1 MVNFEK
7 GVGTKNL
14 FRDFKKDVSFKS
26 VTNGLVATIFMM
38 TFLVFFW
45 AVLPKYGLDSSLMD
59 GWITGCMMIM
69 GIGTIFLSAYYR
81 KPIGLAGSF
90 AGWLCALNA
99 STIYTQPEVFA
110 GCLMSGVIL
119 TILAFSGLMKKVL
132 KFLPTP
138 VVMGMIAGCF
148 LNYGLYIVNPLSEE
162 PFVVILMILAYLVTS
177 KFSRRIPGVL
187 SALIIAIVYYAASGL
202 DFPPVEITAR
212 LPNFVMPAF
221 TANFPKIFIS
231 LTIPLT
237 ALVLGAENS
246 QAYGVLETEE
256 YNPPVNSMTLV
267 SGIGGILSAL
277 LGSINT
283 NIAGPLTA
291 ICASPDSGKK
301 EGRWTA
307 VIVLG
312 ICQLILA
319 PFYAS
324 LVGLIVSFP
333 NTFVYLVTGLSVLG
347 VLVSALM
354 GAFKTNSHRISGV
367 FAFLIAASGIKM
379 MGLSAA
385 FWALLIGDLIYIFYE
400 NGLKKKEKEAALTV

>member
-7 GVGTKNL
+7 GVGAKNL
-14 FRDFKKDVSFKS
+14 MKDFARDVSFKS
-26 VTNGLVATIFMM
+26 VTNALVATIFMM

-45 AVLPKYGLDSSLMD
+45 AVLPKYGLESSMMD
-59 GWITGCMMIM
+59 GWITGCMMLM
-69 GIGTIFLSAYYR
+69 GIGTIILSAYYR
-81 KPIGLAGSF
+81 KPIGMAGSF

-99 STIYTQPEVFA
+99 STIYSQPEVFA
-110 GCLMSGVIL
+110 GCLLAGVLL
-119 TILAFSGLMKKVL
+119 TILAFSGLMRKVMR
-132 KFLPTP
+132 FLPAP

-148 LNYGLYIVNPLSEE
+148 LNYGLYIVNPLGEE
-162 PFVVILMILAYLVTS
+162 PFIVILMIVAYLVTS
-177 KFSRRIPGVL
+177 KLSRRVPGVL
-187 SALIIAIVYYAASGL
+187 AALIIAIIYYAITGL
-202 DFPPVEITAR
+202 DFPKVEIVPR
-212 LPNFVMPAF
+212 LPQLVMPAF
-221 TANFPKIFIS
+221 TGNIPKIFIS
-231 LTIPLT
+231 LSIPLA

-256 YNPPVNSMTLV
+256 FNPPVNSMTLA
-267 SGIGGILSAL
+267 SGIGGILSAFF
-277 LGSINT
+277 GTINT
-283 NIAGPLTA
+283 NVAGPLTA

-307 VIVLG
+307 MVILG
-312 ICQLILA
+312 VCQLILT

-333 NTFVYLVTGLSVLG
+333 NTFVCLITGLSVLG
-347 VLVSALM
+347 VLVSALQ
-354 GAFKTNSHRISGV
+354 GAFRENAHRISGV

-400 NGLKKKEKEAALTV
+400 NGLKKSKEAEPALA